1 MDSDLESGNRAYGEI
16 ITYVA
21 ISPDGSLVA
30 TFNPY
35 GSSISITKLKTN
47 EKSEIRFDRKKFLK
61 KKPRN
66 ILGWSLAVSN
76 IIENDI
82 GLIAISC
89 ITEKDMNTKK
99 IEKISYFSLIKQI
112 YTIYRKSSSS
122 STYTMLNYLIYSNI
136 IIILIKSPLLSLLWF
151 IFVPFYIFYLTEL
164 LHPYKISKRDK
175 QFQLSSSPS
184 EGMIKLFKFSFNNDS
199 DDNYNNDIS
208 LYKCRLGGIVKFLN
222 NSKNSLDDSIILVC
236 MNCIKIHKFNIKLN
250 KKVSILKE
258 CTYLLPE
265 NLFKK
270 LESFDDSRRN
280 WEYLLRSGYQE
291 FLMVDTSNNQQ
302 TQSIEMYDINTSQL
316 VNVFYRSRGEKD
328 YIISRNNEPGIFA
341 ISTDSKLFA
350 YSYGD
355 NIITI
360 YLMESG
366 LEIISKKFDNIYK
379 IKFLEFIEKDKK
391 LLIIDED
398 EEYDMKFHLWIISG
412 RLNNYFSIARDDL
425 PISSKYDDYEYY
437 NTLTKVNGK
446 VVFYNRDYKDQFRVL
461 QEITIKKIIFGENYV
476 LKDETNEHK
485 YNSYDLEPWNDNV
498 KPIDGKFLNND
509 KSTILIIG
517 QNSIQVWKSKFTNFE
532 DFEDFKNFKNSYLV
546 YILIYEDTEPVTT
559 SEFQIEDNMITII
572 THACKSLAYLYKH
585 TDSIYSKEK
594 NQKFVSAITNIIK
607 DFIKNYPD
615 NWKLMEIQYP
625 LMAYLIYSRSF
636 SLIKYILFGDN
647 NRVESKNA
655 GLLHRPQKK
664 YGSYPCYDDLKLYD
678 DLGFEDNDLRSTN
691 DLELALKFCQNEDA
705 VMLAYLLEYYSEN
718 SMNHIGWMIN
728 VTKILPELSKH
739 NHAANY
745 AKLLYYKPCFGE
757 MKYNFPNKWFQVASY
772 SQDTLKV
779 YVPLT
784 NLIPTNSFDIFL
796 YKKVRNDDI
805 CMVPLANFTTY
816 NSTIKEKIEGEADK
830 GRIERFIHFLRVL
843 ILPPGYKNL
852 DDKDFSPFLQIKKSE
867 ISFYEIPAME
877 ATINA
882 RWLQA
887 MVHQFTPF
895 IIYSVFLIIFSSCS
909 QYYSS
914 FNHMSENIIRIAVFY
929 YTGIYLLMIEFLQMK
944 KYKSSYF
951 TIFKI
956 FDLLSI
962 ILGIIVITI
971 IFEKEY
977 FGINRVSNED
987 IIVFISSATLVLWIE
1002 MLLQFRLFSVV
1013 ATNIFIFGNIL
1024 RKIIPFFAF
1033 MFILMVGFGQAMFVL
1048 FNHRSLFNLYPSAS
1062 NFMFTNGT
1070 ANITLVMTSQD
1081 NPFSTVWDSILST
1094 YYWNTIDLN
1103 TYDSWPLKLFAFIT
1117 NIILV
1122 LVLFNM
1128 IIALMND
1135 TFNKAKEDAR
1145 IGLLMHRVKLIND
1158 FERLDISPLYK
1169 NDFPYICF
1177 HKDTSLMKNWL
1188 KKSQKFRE
1196 EKLYSWFNENVDEE
1210 KITFDNGID
1219 IKSWYETLIS
1229 GNEN

>member
-16 ITYVA
+16 LTYVA

-47 EKSEIRFDRKKFLK
+47 EKSEIRFDRKKFFK

-89 ITEKDMNTKK
+89 ITEKDMNSKK
-99 IEKISYFSLIKQI
+99 IEKCSYFSLIKQFYI
-112 YTIYRKSSSS
+112 IYRKSSSS

-136 IIILIKSPLLSLLWF
+136 
-151 IFVPFYIFYLTEL
+151 
-164 LHPYKISKRDK
+164 ISKRDK

-184 EGMIKLFKFSFNNDS
+184 EGMIKLFKFSFNYDS
-199 DDNYNNDIS
+199 DDNYNNNIS

-222 NSKNSLDDSIILVC
+222 NSNNSLDDSIILVC
-236 MNCIKIHKFNIKLN
+236 MNCIKIHRFNIKLN

-280 WEYLLRSGYQE
+280 WEYLLRSVYQE

-302 TQSIEMYDINTSQL
+302 TQSIEMYDIITSQL

-425 PISSKYDDYEYY
+425 PISSKYDECEYY

-446 VVFYNRDYKDQFRVL
+446 VVFYNKDYKDQFRVL

-476 LKDETNEHK
+476 VKDETNEHK

-498 KPIDGKFLNND
+498 KPISGKFLNND
-509 KSTILIIG
+509 RSTILIIG

-546 YILIYEDTEPVTT
+546 YILIYEDIEPVTT
-559 SEFQIEDNMITII
+559 SEFQIEDNMVTII
-572 THACKSLAYLYKH
+572 THACKSLAYLYRH
-585 TDSIYSKEK
+585 TDSIYAKEK

-636 SLIKYILFGDN
+636 SLIKYILFGVN
-647 NRVESKNA
+647 NRVESKNT

-664 YGSYPCYDDLKLYD
+664 YGSYPCYYDLKLYD

-691 DLELALKFCQNEDA
+691 DLELALKFCQDEDA

-784 NLIPTNSFDIFL
+784 NLIPADSFDIFL

-852 DDKDFSPFLQIKKSE
+852 DDKDFSPFLQIKKSG

-887 MVHQFTPF
+887 M
-895 IIYSVFLIIFSSCS
+895 
-909 QYYSS
+909 
-914 FNHMSENIIRIAVFY
+914 
-929 YTGIYLLMIEFLQMK
+929 
-944 KYKSSYF
+944 
-951 TIFKI
+951 
-956 FDLLSI
+956 
-962 ILGIIVITI
+962 
-971 IFEKEY
+971 EY

-1048 FNHRSLFNLYPSAS
+1048 FNHRSLFNLYPSTS

-1145 IGLLMHRVKLIND
+1145 IGLLMHRVKLIDD

-1177 HKDTSLMKNWL
+1177 HKDTSLMRNWL

-1210 KITFDNGID
+1210 KITFNNGIE
-1219 IKSWYETLIS
+1219 IKSWYEALIS

>member
-270 LESFDDSRRN
+270 LESFNDSRRN

-302 TQSIEMYDINTSQL
+302 TQ
-316 VNVFYRSRGEKD
+316 R
-328 YIISRNNEPGIFA
+328 
-341 ISTDSKLFA
+341 
-350 YSYGD
+350 
-355 NIITI
+355 
-360 YLMESG
+360 
-366 LEIISKKFDNIYK
+366 
-379 IKFLEFIEKDKK
+379 
-391 LLIIDED
+391 
-398 EEYDMKFHLWIISG
+398 

-498 KPIDGKFLNND
+498 KPISGKFLNND

-546 YILIYEDTEPVTT
+546 YILIYEDIEPVTT

-615 NWKLMEIQYP
+615 NWKLMEIRYP

-647 NRVESKNA
+647 NRVESKNT

-987 IIVFISSATLVLWIE
+987 IIVFISSATLLLWIE

-1070 ANITLVMTSQD
+1070 ENITLVMTSQD

>member
-122 STYTMLNYLIYSNI
+122 STYTMLNYLIY
-136 IIILIKSPLLSLLWF
+136 K
-151 IFVPFYIFYLTEL
+151 
-164 LHPYKISKRDK
+164 
-175 QFQLSSSPS
+175 
-184 EGMIKLFKFSFNNDS
+184 
-199 DDNYNNDIS
+199 
-208 LYKCRLGGIVKFLN
+208 
-222 NSKNSLDDSIILVC
+222 
-236 MNCIKIHKFNIKLN
+236 
-250 KKVSILKE
+250 
-258 CTYLLPE
+258 
-265 NLFKK
+265 
-270 LESFDDSRRN
+270 SFDDSRRN

-498 KPIDGKFLNND
+498 KPISGKFLNND

-546 YILIYEDTEPVTT
+546 YILIYEDIEPVTT

-647 NRVESKNA
+647 NRVESKNT

-718 SMNHIGWMIN
+718 SMNHI
-728 VTKILPELSKH
+728 
-739 NHAANY
+739 AANY

-852 DDKDFSPFLQIKKSE
+852 DDKDFRPFLQIKKSE

-887 MVHQFTPF
+887 M
-895 IIYSVFLIIFSSCS
+895 
-909 QYYSS
+909 
-914 FNHMSENIIRIAVFY
+914 
-929 YTGIYLLMIEFLQMK
+929 
-944 KYKSSYF
+944 
-951 TIFKI
+951 
-956 FDLLSI
+956 
-962 ILGIIVITI
+962 
-971 IFEKEY
+971 EY

-1033 MFILMVGFGQAMFVL
+1033 MFILMVGFGQAM
-1048 FNHRSLFNLYPSAS
+1048 
-1062 NFMFTNGT
+1062 
-1070 ANITLVMTSQD
+1070 
-1081 NPFSTVWDSILST
+1081 
-1094 YYWNTIDLN
+1094 
-1103 TYDSWPLKLFAFIT
+1103 
-1117 NIILV
+1117 
-1122 LVLFNM
+1122 
-1128 IIALMND
+1128 
-1135 TFNKAKEDAR
+1135 
-1145 IGLLMHRVKLIND
+1145 
-1158 FERLDISPLYK
+1158 
-1169 NDFPYICF
+1169 
-1177 HKDTSLMKNWL
+1177 
-1188 KKSQKFRE
+1188 
-1196 EKLYSWFNENVDEE
+1196 
-1210 KITFDNGID
+1210 
-1219 IKSWYETLIS
+1219 
-1229 GNEN
+1229 

>member
-21 ISPDGSLVA
+21 ISPD
-30 TFNPY
+30 
-35 GSSISITKLKTN
+35 
-47 EKSEIRFDRKKFLK
+47 E
-61 KKPRN
+61 
-66 ILGWSLAVSN
+66 
-76 IIENDI
+76 
-82 GLIAISC
+82 
-89 ITEKDMNTKK
+89 
-99 IEKISYFSLIKQI
+99 
-112 YTIYRKSSSS
+112 
-122 STYTMLNYLIYSNI
+122 
-136 IIILIKSPLLSLLWF
+136 
-151 IFVPFYIFYLTEL
+151 
-164 LHPYKISKRDK
+164 
-175 QFQLSSSPS
+175 
-184 EGMIKLFKFSFNNDS
+184 SFN
-199 DDNYNNDIS
+199 
-208 LYKCRLGGIVKFLN
+208 
-222 NSKNSLDDSIILVC
+222 
-236 MNCIKIHKFNIKLN
+236 
-250 KKVSILKE
+250 
-258 CTYLLPE
+258 
-265 NLFKK
+265 
-270 LESFDDSRRN
+270 DSRRN

-437 NTLTKVNGK
+437 NTLTK
-446 VVFYNRDYKDQFRVL
+446 
-461 QEITIKKIIFGENYV
+461 
-476 LKDETNEHK
+476 
-485 YNSYDLEPWNDNV
+485 
-498 KPIDGKFLNND
+498 
-509 KSTILIIG
+509 STILIIG

-546 YILIYEDTEPVTT
+546 YILIYEDIEPVTT

-647 NRVESKNA
+647 NRVESKNT

-691 DLELALKFCQNEDA
+691 DLELALKFCQDEDA

-784 NLIPTNSFDIFL
+784 NLIPTNSFDIFY

-887 MVHQFTPF
+887 M
-895 IIYSVFLIIFSSCS
+895 
-909 QYYSS
+909 
-914 FNHMSENIIRIAVFY
+914 
-929 YTGIYLLMIEFLQMK
+929 
-944 KYKSSYF
+944 
-951 TIFKI
+951 
-956 FDLLSI
+956 
-962 ILGIIVITI
+962 
-971 IFEKEY
+971 EY

-987 IIVFISSATLVLWIE
+987 TIVFISSATLVLWIE

-1196 EKLYSWFNENVDEE
+1196 EKLYSWFKENVDEE

-1229 GNEN
+1229 ELILIAGAVFSLNEFRCGTLNGLNFPC